1 MSKRGPVTFAKR
13 QREKEKKQAADSK
26 RSRRAERALR
36 GPSEPEIQICKPIL
50 DEEQP

>member
-13 QREKEKKQAADSK
+13 QREMEKKKEAEAK
-26 RSRRAERALR
+26 RVRRVERAKL